1 MSTRAP
7 SPLRVNPAPFND
19 PALYCRELPLV
30 TPAPAPAPVEAPAP
44 GAITEVERRAERA
57 LEIGELV
64 AEGLSPW
71 ALAGYTLSALCALAR
86 SVRASRR

>member
-7 SPLRVNPAPFND
+7 SPIRVNPAPFND
-19 PALYCRELPLV
+19 PALYCRELPV
-30 TPAPAPAPVEAPAP
+30 APAPAEAPAP
-44 GAITEVERRAERA
+44 GVITEVERRAELA
-57 LEIGELV
+57 LEIGEAV

-71 ALAGYTLSALCALAR
+71 ALAGYALSALCSLAR

>member
-7 SPLRVNPAPFND
+7 SPIRINPAPFND

-30 TPAPAPAPVEAPAP
+30 APAPAPAEAPAP
-44 GAITEVERRAERA
+44 GVITEVERRAERA

-71 ALAGYTLSALCALAR
+71 ALAGYALSALCALAR

>member
-7 SPLRVNPAPFND
+7 SPIRVNPAPFND
-19 PALYCRELPLV
+19 PALYCRELPV
-30 TPAPAPAPVEAPAP
+30 APAPAEAPAP
-44 GAITEVERRAERA
+44 GVITEVERRAELA
-57 LEIGELV
+57 LEIGEAV

-71 ALAGYTLSALCALAR
+71 ALAGYTLSALCTLAR

>member
-30 TPAPAPAPVEAPAP
+30 APAPAPAEAPAP
-44 GAITEVERRAERA
+44 GVITEVERRAERA

>member
-7 SPLRVNPAPFND
+7 SPIRVNPVPFND
-19 PALYCRELPLV
+19 PALYCRELPII
-30 TPAPAPAPVEAPAP
+30 TPAPAEAPAP
-44 GAITEVERRAERA
+44 GVITEVERRAELA
-57 LEIGELV
+57 LEIGEAV

-71 ALAGYTLSALCALAR
+71 ALAGYALSALCTLAR

>member
-7 SPLRVNPAPFND
+7 SPIRINPAPFND

-30 TPAPAPAPVEAPAP
+30 APAPAPAEAPAP
-44 GAITEVERRAERA
+44 GVITEVERRAERA

-71 ALAGYTLSALCALAR
+71 ALAGYALSALCALAR
-86 SVRASRR
+86 AMRASRR